1 MTPSS
6 PNFGERRNGAR
17 PSLIVL
23 HYTAMESCDAAF
35 ARLCDPA
42 AEVSAHW
49 LISETGKVYALVPE
63 EMRAWH
69 AGAGFWAGHTDV
81 NSHSIGI
88 ELANT
93 GAQPFSEPQ
102 MTALEDVLRKAMVR
116 WGIRPQGVIGHSDMA
131 PARKNDPGPRFD
143 WQRLARQR
151 LALWPESHQTSAQD
165 TSLPF
170 RDAIVAAGYDPG
182 LTDDLLLRALRLR
195 FRPWATGPMDDSDL
209 AVANWLARLSIDP
222 EALQA

>member
-23 HYTAMESCDAAF
+23 HYTAMESCEVAF

-102 MTALEDVLRKAMVR
+102 MAALEDVLRKAMVR

>member
-1 MTPSS
+1 
-6 PNFGERRNGAR
+6 
-17 PSLIVL
+17 
-23 HYTAMESCDAAF
+23 MESCDAAF

-102 MTALEDVLRKAMVR
+102 MMALEDVLRKAMVR